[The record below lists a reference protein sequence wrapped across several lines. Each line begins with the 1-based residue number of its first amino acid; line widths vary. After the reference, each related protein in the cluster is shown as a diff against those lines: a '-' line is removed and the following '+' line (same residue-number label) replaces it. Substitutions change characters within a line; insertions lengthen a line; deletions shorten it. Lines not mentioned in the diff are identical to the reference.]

1 MSGLFRVNDTLTNK
15 ISYYHL
21 MLLMASLPF
30 DKFYSHLI
38 LISYGIHTL
47 IHLSKKN
54 IKPVFNLRMLALQS
68 AFIIT
73 LFATVYTTNTKGAFD
88 EIGRRAVILVIP
100 ILFCLNPFDLKKY
113 RDNLLLF
120 FALVCTAAMLYL
132 YIDALVTI
140 RHFKLP
146 YSMLFSGYFTN
157 HNFSEPIGIHATFF
171 SMQVGL
177 ALIFLLQML
186 LKEKAFNNRLL
197 YLACAVVLT
206 AGLVQLSSKSV
217 FIALFLAINI
227 AVPYF
232 LLQGVKRRRYAMI
245 ATSLSVLLVAGI
257 LSSAA
262 FRERYVTE
270 LAKDLSPAKAGE
282 SIDSRLARWNVII
295 KLIEKKP
302 VAGYGTGTELAL
314 LHDNFFTNRLYNS
327 FLHNLNAHNQYLSF
341 LLKSGVIGLLIYLGT
356 LAFGLNISFQQKDL
370 LLFVFILIITFVSFS
385 ENLLDV
391 DKGICYYAF
400 FYSFFIFS
408 TGDAAMAPEPGKIN
422 INS

>member
-68 AFIIT
+68 VFIIT
-73 LFATVYTTNTKGAFD
+73 LLAAIYSTDMKGALD
-88 EIGRRAVILVIP
+88 EIGRRAAILVIP

-113 RDNLLLF
+113 RDKLLLF
-120 FALVCTAAMLYL
+120 FALICTATLLYL

-146 YSMLFSGYFTN
+146 YAMLFSGYFAN
-157 HNFSEPIGIHATFF
+157 HNFSEPIGMHATFF
-171 SMQVGL
+171 SMQIGL
-177 ALIFLLQML
+177 ALVFLLWLL
-186 LKEKAFNNRLL
+186 LKERAFYKRLL
-197 YLACAVVLT
+197 YLTCAIILT
-206 AGLVQLSSKSV
+206 CGLVQLSSKSV
-217 FIALFLAINI
+217 FVALFLAINI

-232 LLQGVKRRRYAMI
+232 LLQGVKRRRYIMI
-245 ATSLSVLLVAGI
+245 AVSLSVLLVAGI

-270 LAKDLSPAKAGE
+270 LATDLSPAKPGE
-282 SIDSRLARWNVII
+282 SLDSRLARWNVIV

-302 VAGYGTGTELAL
+302 VAGYGTGTELGL

-341 LLKSGVIGLLIYLGT
+341 LLKSGVIGLLVYLGA
-356 LAFGLNISFQQKDL
+356 LAFGFNVSFQQKDL
-370 LLFVFILIITFVSFS
+370 LLFVFMLIITCVSFS

-391 DKGICYYAF
+391 DKGIFYYAF

-408 TGDAAMAPEPGKIN
+408 TAGASTAAKPEKTT
-422 INS
+422 

>member
-1 MSGLFRVNDTLTNK
+1 MSGLFKVNDSLTNK

-38 LISYGIHTL
+38 LISYGLHTL
-47 IHLSKKN
+47 IQLSKKN
-54 IKPVFNLRMLALQS
+54 IKPFFNLRMLALQS
-68 AFIIT
+68 VFIIT
-73 LFATVYTTNTKGAFD
+73 VLAAFYTSDTKGAFD

-120 FALVCTAAMLYL
+120 FALVCTATLIYL
-132 YIDALVTI
+132 YIDVLVTI
-140 RHFKLP
+140 RHFRLP
-146 YSMLFSGYFTN
+146 YSMLFSGYFAN
-157 HNFSEPIGIHATFF
+157 HNFSEPIGMHATFF
-171 SMQVGL
+171 SMQAGL
-177 ALIFLLQML
+177 ALIFVLWLL
-186 LKEKAFNNRLL
+186 LKENDFYSRLL
-197 YLACAVVLT
+197 YLACAVILT
-206 AGLVQLSSKSV
+206 AGLIQLSSKSV

-227 AVPYF
+227 VVPYF
-232 LLQGVKRRRYAMI
+232 LLQGVKRRRYVMMA
-245 ATSLSVLLVAGI
+245 ASLSVLLVAGI
-257 LSSAA
+257 LSSSA

-270 LAKDLSPAKAGE
+270 LAKDLSPAKPGE

-302 VAGYGTGTELAL
+302 VAGYGTGAELSL
-314 LHDNFFTNRLYNS
+314 LHDSFFANRLYNS

-341 LLKSGVIGLLIYLGT
+341 LLKSGVAGLLVYIGA
-356 LAFGLNISFQQKDL
+356 LAFGLNVSFQQKDL
-370 LLFVFILIITFVSFS
+370 LLFVFILIITCVSFS

-391 DKGICYYAF
+391 DKGIFYYAF

-408 TGDAAMAPEPGKIN
+408 TSDATLASKPVE
-422 INS
+422 ST

>member
-1 MSGLFRVNDTLTNK
+1 MSGLFKVNDTLTNK

-21 MLLMASLPF
+21 MVLMASLPF

-47 IHLSKKN
+47 IHFSKKN
-54 IKPVFNLRMLALQS
+54 IKPIFNLRMLALQS
-68 AFIIT
+68 VFIVT
-73 LFATVYTTNTKGAFD
+73 LLAAIYSTDTKGALD

-113 RDNLLLF
+113 RDKLLLF
-120 FALVCTAAMLYL
+120 FALICTATLLYL

-146 YSMLFSGYFTN
+146 YAMLFSGNFAN
-157 HNFSEPIGIHATFF
+157 HNFSEPIGMHATFF
-171 SMQVGL
+171 SMQIGL
-177 ALIFLLQML
+177 ALVFLLWLL
-186 LKEKAFNNRLL
+186 LKEKAFYNRLL
-197 YLACAVVLT
+197 YLTCAVILT
-206 AGLVQLSSKSV
+206 AGMVQLSSKSV

-232 LLQGVKRRRYAMI
+232 LLQGAKRRRYIII
-245 ATSLSVLLVAGI
+245 AASLSLLLVAGI

-262 FRERYVTE
+262 FRERYVTQ
-270 LAKDLSPAKAGE
+270 LATDLSPAKTGE
-282 SIDSRLARWNVII
+282 SLDSRLARWNVIVQ
-295 KLIEKKP
+295 LIEKKP
-302 VAGYGTGTELAL
+302 VVGYGTGTELGL

-341 LLKSGVIGLLIYLGT
+341 LLKSGVIGLLVYLGA
-356 LAFGLNISFQQKDL
+356 LAFGLNVSFHQKDV
-370 LLFVFILIITFVSFS
+370 LLFVFILIITCVSFS

-391 DKGICYYAF
+391 DKGIFYYAF

-408 TGDAAMAPEPGKIN
+408 TGNALMAAKPEKTT
-422 INS
+422 

>member
-1 MSGLFRVNDTLTNK
+1 
-15 ISYYHL
+15 

-38 LISYGIHTL
+38 LISYGVHTL
-47 IHLSKKN
+47 IHFNKKN
-54 IKPVFNLRMLALQS
+54 IKALFNLRMLALQS
-68 AFIIT
+68 VFIVT
-73 LFATVYTTNTKGAFD
+73 LLAAIYTTDTKGALD
-88 EIGRRAVILVIP
+88 EIGRRAVIFVIP
-100 ILFCLNPFDLKKY
+100 ILFCLNPFDLKKH

-120 FALVCTAAMLYL
+120 FALVCTATMLYL

-146 YSMLFSGYFTN
+146 YSMLFSGYFAN
-157 HNFSEPIGIHATFF
+157 HNFSEPIGMHATFF

-177 ALIFLLQML
+177 ALIFLLQVL
-186 LKEKAFNNRLL
+186 LKDKSFYNRLL
-197 YLACAVVLT
+197 YLACALVLT
-206 AGLVQLSSKSV
+206 GGLIQLSSKSV

-232 LLQGVKRRRYAMI
+232 LLQGVKRRRYIMI
-245 ATSLSVLLVAGI
+245 AASLSVLLIAGI

-262 FRERYVTE
+262 FKERYVTG
-270 LAKDLSPAKAGE
+270 LTKDLLPAKAGE
-282 SIDSRLARWNVII
+282 SVDSRLARWNVII

-302 VAGYGTGTELAL
+302 VAGYGSGTELDL

-341 LLKSGVIGLLIYLGT
+341 LLKSGVIGLLVYLGT
-356 LAFGLNISFQQKDL
+356 LAFGFNISFQQKDL
-370 LLFVFILIITFVSFS
+370 LLFVFMLIITCVSVS

-391 DKGICYYAF
+391 DKGVFYYAF

-408 TGDAAMAPEPGKIN
+408 TGSDTMAVEPAK
-422 INS
+422 ST